1 MRKKREW
8 ILEFRFRAELSRHSP
23 YEEWK
28 SAWSDNRSFD
38 LEEATRELVEI
49 MSKRP
54 IFLLTSQ
61 NVKEDM
67 LDIRIRNTVT
77 DEVIPIE
84 ALGY

>member
-8 ILEFRFRAELSRHSP
+8 ILEFRFRADLSRHAP